1 MTKKQKNPAKSSVS
15 SKTDMVRILF
25 YSGALIV
32 ACCAVAVV
40 IFETNV
46 GKDFLAKVRG
56 KDSTFAEHSK
66 PDVKEE
72 KLRSN
77 DEGKRNKKVKQSVKT
92 EQKSAHVG
100 DSGSSDTLAKNTKD
114 GMKHETR
121 NTIKDDGKDTNKNID
136 VSTETL
142 KQSDKYNDYTNNE
155 SKTVTSEESDY
166 IDEVENEWEKMYD
179 EFSKENLDKTQEKQD
194 EKQDNEQESFVKR
207 QEKEKPVHEKDTPMV
222 DMETLAQ
229 EEDYHFV
236 EENTSDVDEPT
247 VVENIK
253 EESKEG
259 EKNEKKEKKK
269 EEDEE
274 NISVGD
280 SLLDLEKQRK
290 INQDEKKYEPIT
302 EPEGPPIDQSP
313 VHVQR
318 GLRGDYG
325 GKGRIERA
333 AFHEFYSI

>member
-1 MTKKQKNPAKSSVS
+1 MKN
-15 SKTDMVRILF
+15 KTM
-25 YSGALIV
+25 
-32 ACCAVAVV
+32 
-40 IFETNV
+40 
-46 GKDFLAKVRG
+46 
-56 KDSTFAEHSK
+56 
-66 PDVKEE
+66 
-72 KLRSN
+72 
-77 DEGKRNKKVKQSVKT
+77 NKKV
-92 EQKSAHVG
+92 
-100 DSGSSDTLAKNTKD
+100 
-114 GMKHETR
+114 
-121 NTIKDDGKDTNKNID
+121 
-136 VSTETL
+136 
-142 KQSDKYNDYTNNE
+142 
-155 SKTVTSEESDY
+155 
-166 IDEVENEWEKMYD
+166 
-179 EFSKENLDKTQEKQD
+179 F
-194 EKQDNEQESFVKR
+194 KR
-207 QEKEKPVHEKDTPMV
+207 QEKEKVVHEKDTPMV

-259 EKNEKKEKKK
+259 EKNDREKDSNEKKEKKK

-290 INQDEKKYEPIT
+290 INKDEKKYEPIT

-325 GKGRIERA
+325 GKDCQDENKNCPGWAKLGECQKNPLWMQVYCKKSCDVCSCSNNDIKCYQWAKTGEC
-333 AFHEFYSI
+333 EKNSEWMKQNCMKSCELC